1 MHDQQIA
8 PAQIP
13 RQAPVEAVE
22 EYTQALRFD
31 PENASTHNNLGVAL
45 LQLGEDEKALEQ
57 FSDALR
63 LDPDY
68 ADARRN
74 LALTQSRMKNG
85 KIDQAGK

>member
-1 MHDQQIA
+1 
-8 PAQIP
+8 
-13 RQAPVEAVE
+13 
-22 EYTQALRFD
+22 
-31 PENASTHNNLGVAL
+31 VAL